1 MPDKFEPLIDCGAA
15 RPPALMGGDHPG
27 TRRASASCLFA
38 ALTLSLV
45 QAAAGAQID
54 AEATAPQAERVAPA
68 GARGRTIDQ
77 ALEGGLSTGDRS
89 LDLLLDVQRGSQYRP
104 AGMQA
109 DPARDGAAQ
118 AGKTLVVP
126 TTRPLIGLAEL
137 SRSTAGAGGAVGA
150 AGTTLP
156 SASPTTGIAPA
167 AGPAGGA
174 ETKRDWVGINNG
186 AFGSGV
192 IGNGATGSGAAGSGA
207 TGNGA
212 RTYGALGASAYQIP
226 PLSDNAR
233 AARAEIFQPRDLLM
247 FVKNNLLEIV
257 LSCGLVLL
265 VIAGAKAYSRRP

>member
-192 IGNGATGSGAAGSGA
+192 IGNGATGSGA

-212 RTYGALGASAYQIP
+212 RTYGALGASAYQKP
-226 PLSDNAR
+226 PLPDNAR

-265 VIAGAKAYSRRP
+265 VTSASTPTTSTP